1 MTGKVLVLGG
11 TGKTG
16 APLVRRLIE
25 EGHGVK
31 CASRSGAAPEGA
43 EACRFDWH
51 ATDGHGAALDGVGSI
66 YLIAPLGAPDP
77 LQAMQPFIETAIDRG
92 VGRFVLLSSS
102 LLEEGGPAMGMVHAF
117 LRQCAPQWA
126 VLRPSWFMQN
136 FVIDPHLASI
146 QSEGA
151 IYSATDD
158 GLVPFIAAEDIA
170 EVALHALTD
179 AEPTANDLLITGPEA
194 ISYDRVAA
202 TVSEVAGR
210 AVRHV
215 RLTAE
220 QLAARFEAAGI
231 PSEYATMLAGL
242 DRAIAAGAE
251 ARTTDIVEKVTGRP
265 PMSFDSFARAHAGQW
280 SATR

>member
-16 APLVRRLIE
+16 GPLVRRLTE

-31 CASRSGAAPEGA
+31 CASRSGAAPGGA
-43 EACRFDWH
+43 EGCRFDWY
-51 ATDGHGAALDGVGSI
+51 AAESHGAALDGVGSI

-77 LQAMQPFIETAIDRG
+77 LQVMQPFIETAIARG

-136 FVIDPHLASI
+136 FVIDPHLTSI
-146 QSEGA
+146 CSEGA

-158 GLVPFIAAEDIA
+158 GLVPFIDAEDIA

-179 AEPTANDLLITGPEA
+179 ARPTANDLLITGPQA
-194 ISYDRVAA
+194 ISYDQVAA
-202 TVSEVAGR
+202 TIGGVVGR
-210 AVRHV
+210 PVRHV

-220 QLAARFEAAGI
+220 QLAKRFEDAGI
-231 PSEYATMLAGL
+231 PAEYATMLAGL

-251 ARTTDIVEKVTGRP
+251 ARTTDIVEKVTGHP
-265 PMSFDSFARAHAGQW
+265 PASFESFAQAHAGQW
-280 SATR
+280 HETR

>member
-1 MTGKVLVLGG
+1 MSGKILVLGG

-16 APLVRRLIE
+16 APLVTRLVE

-43 EACRFDWH
+43 EGYRIDWYD
-51 ATDGHGAALDGVGSI
+51 ADGPDDALDGVGAV

-77 LQAMQPFIETAIDRG
+77 LQIMKPFIETAMGRG

-102 LLEEGGPAMGMVHAF
+102 LLEEGGPAMGAVHAF

-136 FVIDPHLASI
+136 FVIDPHLSSI
-146 QSEGA
+146 RSEGA

-179 AEPTANDLLITGPEA
+179 AEPTAQDLLITGPEA
-194 ISYDRVAA
+194 ISYARVAA
-202 TVSEVAGR
+202 MIGHVAGKP
-210 AVRHV
+210 VRHV

-220 QLAARFEAAGI
+220 GLAQRFEKIGI
-231 PSEYATMLAGL
+231 PPEYASMLAGL

-251 ARTTDIVEKVTGRP
+251 ARTTDIVERITGRP
-265 PMSFDSFARAHAGQW
+265 PVAFDAFARSHAGTW
-280 SATR
+280 SAAP